1 MHLRRTAVVRL
12 SVAAAAVLALLA
24 PVQAQNAAPK
34 KHFLWKVEGGKTPLY
49 LLGSIHLLSS
59 AYYPLPA
66 AIDEA
71 FESAGTL
78 VEEVNLD
85 EALSPA
91 SMALILSKA
100 MLQDGKTLDQVLSKD
115 SYARLAAYMKSAGMP
130 LDRMRR
136 FKPWMVS
143 LTITTLEAQKAGFD
157 PNFGVDKHFFDR
169 AKKAGKTVKGLET
182 AAYQIDR
189 LDAMAEAD
197 QDDLVRKTLAE
208 VETERANIKT
218 MADAWA
224 SGDAPTLETLLL
236 DSFKESPAV
245 YERLLVERNRN
256 WMPEL
261 ETCLEAPRPC
271 FVVVGAAHMVGPDG
285 LVTLLRKKGLTV
297 EQK

>member
-1 MHLRRTAVVRL
+1 M
-12 SVAAAAVLALLA
+12 
-24 PVQAQNAAPK
+24 QAQNAAPK

-261 ETCLEAPRPC
+261 ETCLDAPRPC

>member
-261 ETCLEAPRPC
+261 ETCLDAPRPC